1 MSADID
7 GPIRDSPLG
16 RPYTATAGR
25 TKASVKLDIT
35 TMVATV
41 GGARF
46 ADGVGELGGEH
57 SEVLLLCRSEP
68 MSVAEVSAHLHLPRS
83 VVKVL
88 VSDLIKAG
96 AVQARSPQL
105 TDAADVEMLE
115 ALLAG
120 LQRRL

>member
-1 MSADID
+1 MSADDD

-16 RPYTATAGR
+16 RPYTATGGR
-25 TKASVKLDIT
+25 TRAGVELDIT
-35 TMVATV
+35 TLVASIQ
-41 GGARF
+41 GARF

-57 SEVLLLCRSEP
+57 SEVLLLCRSGP

-105 TDAADVEMLE
+105 ADAADVRVLE

-120 LQRRL
+120 LKRRL

>member
-1 MSADID
+1 MSADHD
-7 GPIRDSPLG
+7 EPVRDSPLG
-16 RPYTATAGR
+16 RPYTATGGR
-25 TKASVKLDIT
+25 TRASVKLDIT
-35 TMVATV
+35 TLVAAIE
-41 GGARF
+41 GARF

-57 SEVLLLCRSEP
+57 SQVLLLCRSEP

-105 TDAADVEMLE
+105 ADPADVQMLK

-120 LQRRL
+120 LHRRL